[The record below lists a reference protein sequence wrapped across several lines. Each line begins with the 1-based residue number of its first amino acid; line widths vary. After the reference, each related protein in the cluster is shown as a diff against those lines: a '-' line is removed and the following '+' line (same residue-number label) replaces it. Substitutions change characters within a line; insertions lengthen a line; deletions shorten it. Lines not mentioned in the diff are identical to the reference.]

1 MITEQMRERF
11 PATTTDLTWPETL
24 RWWADLIELGAEAGD
39 VEVNSRAYPGR
50 WVSAVNF
57 PDHRGPMPA
66 SQYRLL
72 PAEPPAWHSWA
83 VDTRVIVAMRGCLP
97 RRRHFAGVGT
107 DGRPTTFEAGQTS
120 WTVSRLAGRGSWDMI
135 WDDEGRSDEHG
146 DASWPDRTP

>member
-1 MITEQMRERF
+1 MITPEMRERF

-50 WVSAVNF
+50 WATAVNF
-57 PDHRGPMPA
+57 PDRHGPLPT
-66 SQYRLL
+66 SQYRLR
-72 PAEPPAWHSWA
+72 PAGGPAWHSWA
-83 VDTRVIVAMRGCLP
+83 VDTRVIVAQRNGMRV
-97 RRRHFAGVGT
+97 RQHFAGVAP
-107 DGRPTTFEAGQTS
+107 DGRPMTFQFGKTS
-120 WTVSRLAGRGSWDMI
+120 WTSAGPGRDHWDMI